1 MKLRWMPL
9 DVADYRADTMHLDAF
24 EHGVYLLLI
33 MHYWQ
38 TGGLPDDDDKL
49 ARICCCT
56 RAEFRR
62 VRPVIEAFFREGWKH
77 KRIEKELERA
87 WKVNSAKQDRAREAA
102 NARWSKQA
110 PSDAPSNAPS
120 IASSNAS
127 GIAQAMLQ
135 HAPSQVPLPSPS
147 PSQIKNLNPSGEGK
161 RDAYSPPRHGL
172 TSQRT
177 GRIYVVKGTPEWDA
191 YADDYRQTR
200 GTEPNVN
207 PHGGRWFKT
216 LGEGS

>member
-38 TGGLPDDDDKL
+38 TGGLPDDDEKL

-77 KRIEKELERA
+77 KRIERELERA
-87 WKVNSAKQDRAREAA
+87 RRVNMSNQDKAREAA
-102 NARWSKQA
+102 HARWSRR
-110 PSDAPSNAPS
+110 D
-120 IASSNAS
+120 ASSAP

-147 PSQIKNLNPSGEGK
+147 PSQTKNLNPSGEGK
-161 RDAYSPPRHGL
+161 RDAHSPPRHGL

-191 YADDYRQTR
+191 YADDYRQAR
-200 GTEPNVN
+200 GEEPNVN

-216 LGEGS
+216 LGEGT

>member
-62 VRPVIEAFFREGWKH
+62 VRPVIEAFFRGGWKH
-77 KRIEKELERA
+77 KRIEKEL
-87 WKVNSAKQDRAREAA
+87 ARSRTISEKRSLAAEQRYARKKPSGDAEGDA
-102 NARWSKQA
+102 NAPA
-110 PSDAPSNAPS
+110 
-120 IASSNAS
+120 IAVHM
-127 GIAQAMLQ
+127 QT
-135 HAPSQVPLPSPS
+135 PSQVPLPSPS

-161 RDAYSPPRHGL
+161 RDAHSPPRHGL
-172 TSQRT
+172 MSQRT

-200 GTEPNVN
+200 GEEPNVN

-216 LGEGS
+216 LGEGSSR

>member
-9 DVADYRADTMHLDAF
+9 DVADYRADTMHLGAF

-38 TGGLPDDDDKL
+38 TGGLPDDEEQL

-62 VRPVIEAFFREGWKH
+62 VRPVIEAFFRPGWKH
-77 KRIEKELERA
+77 KRVEKEL
-87 WKVNSAKQDRAREAA
+87 ARSRTISEKRSLAAEQRHALKKPRDDAESDA
-102 NARWSKQA
+102 NASAIA
-110 PSDAPSNAPS
+110 PANAH
-120 IASSNAS
+120 ANAVH
-127 GIAQAMLQ
+127 MHTPL
-135 HAPSQVPLPSPS
+135 QVPLPSPS
-147 PSQIKNLNPSGEGK
+147 PSQTKNLNPLGEGK

-191 YADDYRQTR
+191 YADDYRQAR
-200 GTEPNVN
+200 GQEPNVN

-216 LGEGS
+216 LGESSR